1 MFVVSLQRSCVLPS
15 HGSITSL
22 SFLESSDIKWWQALN
37 CVQESTHQWHH
48 NHLFLV
54 LIQIQVLWSHSC
66 FEFLNSVKV
75 CMESASCCLAHKPV
89 RNTSCNV
96 ASEHTAMMVWGNET
110 SVNQE
115 DVLCFKVKNDPGW
128 VNIYSYTTT
137 DSAFLAGWRVL
148 ILSLIFDTEITFC
161 LQEAFSAL

>member
-1 MFVVSLQRSCVLPS
+1 MIKAWITILEWSDNMFVVSLQRSCVLPS
-15 HGSITSL
+15 HRSITSL

-54 LIQIQVLWSHSC
+54 LIQIQELWSHSC

-115 DVLCFKVKNDPGW
+115 DVLCFKVNM
-128 VNIYSYTTT
+128 T
-137 DSAFLAGWRVL
+137 LAESTFTRTRRL
-148 ILSLIFDTEITFC
+148 ILLF
-161 LQEAFSAL
+161 

>member
-1 MFVVSLQRSCVLPS
+1 MIKAWIAILEWSDNMFVVSLQRSCVLPS

-22 SFLESSDIKWWQALN
+22 SFLESSDVKWWQALN

-54 LIQIQVLWSHSC
+54 LIQIQELWSHSC

-115 DVLCFKVKNDPGW
+115 DVLCFKVKM
-128 VNIYSYTTT
+128 T
-137 DSAFLAGWRVL
+137 LAESTFTRTRGL
-148 ILSLIFDTEITFC
+148 ILLS
-161 LQEAFSAL
+161 

>member
-1 MFVVSLQRSCVLPS
+1 MIKAWITILEWSDNMFVVSLQRSCVLPS

-54 LIQIQVLWSHSC
+54 LIQIQELWSHSC
-66 FEFLNSVKV
+66 FEFLDSVKV

-115 DVLCFKVKNDPGW
+115 DVLCFKVNM
-128 VNIYSYTTT
+128 T
-137 DSAFLAGWRVL
+137 LAESTFTRTRRL
-148 ILSLIFDTEITFC
+148 ILLF
-161 LQEAFSAL
+161 

>member
-1 MFVVSLQRSCVLPS
+1 MIKAWITILEWSDNMFVVSLQRSCVLPS
-15 HGSITSL
+15 HGSFTSL
-22 SFLESSDIKWWQALN
+22 SFLESTDIKWWQALN

-54 LIQIQVLWSHSC
+54 LIQIQELWSHSC

-96 ASEHTAMMVWGNET
+96 ASEHTAVMVWGNET

-115 DVLCFKVKNDPGW
+115 DVLCFKVNM
-128 VNIYSYTTT
+128 T
-137 DSAFLAGWRVL
+137 LAESTFTRTRGL
-148 ILSLIFDTEITFC
+148 ILLS
-161 LQEAFSAL
+161 

>member
-1 MFVVSLQRSCVLPS
+1 MIKAWITILEWSDNMFVVSLQRSCVLPS

-54 LIQIQVLWSHSC
+54 LIQIQELWSHSC

-96 ASEHTAMMVWGNET
+96 ASEHTAVMVWGNET

-115 DVLCFKVKNDPGW
+115 DVLCFKVNM
-128 VNIYSYTTT
+128 T
-137 DSAFLAGWRVL
+137 LAESTFTRTRGL
-148 ILSLIFDTEITFC
+148 ILLS
-161 LQEAFSAL
+161 

>member
-1 MFVVSLQRSCVLPS
+1 MIKARITILEWSDNMFVVSLQRSCVLPS

-54 LIQIQVLWSHSC
+54 LIQIQELWSHSC

-115 DVLCFKVKNDPGW
+115 DVLCFKVNM
-128 VNIYSYTTT
+128 T
-137 DSAFLAGWRVL
+137 LAESTFTRTRRL
-148 ILSLIFDTEITFC
+148 ILLF
-161 LQEAFSAL
+161 

>member
-1 MFVVSLQRSCVLPS
+1 MIKAWITILEWSDNMFVVSLQRSCVLPS

-115 DVLCFKVKNDPGW
+115 DVLCFKVKM
-128 VNIYSYTTT
+128 T
-137 DSAFLAGWRVL
+137 LAESTFTRTQRL
-148 ILSLIFDTEITFC
+148 ILLS
-161 LQEAFSAL
+161 

>member
-1 MFVVSLQRSCVLPS
+1 MIKAWITILEWSDNMFVVSLQRSCVLPS
-15 HGSITSL
+15 HGSFTSL

-54 LIQIQVLWSHSC
+54 LIQIQELWSHSC

-96 ASEHTAMMVWGNET
+96 ASEHTAVMVWGNET

-115 DVLCFKVKNDPGW
+115 DVLCFKVNM
-128 VNIYSYTTT
+128 T
-137 DSAFLAGWRVL
+137 LAESTFTRTRGL
-148 ILSLIFDTEITFC
+148 ILLS
-161 LQEAFSAL
+161 

>member
-1 MFVVSLQRSCVLPS
+1 MIKAWITILEWSDNMFVVSLQRRCVLPS

-54 LIQIQVLWSHSC
+54 LIQIQELWSHSC

-115 DVLCFKVKNDPGW
+115 DVLCFKVNM
-128 VNIYSYTTT
+128 T
-137 DSAFLAGWRVL
+137 LAESTFTRTRRL
-148 ILSLIFDTEITFC
+148 ILLF
-161 LQEAFSAL
+161 

>member
-1 MFVVSLQRSCVLPS
+1 MIKAWITILEWSDNMFVVSLQRSCVLPW

-54 LIQIQVLWSHSC
+54 LIQIQELWSHSC

-115 DVLCFKVKNDPGW
+115 DVLCFKVNM
-128 VNIYSYTTT
+128 T
-137 DSAFLAGWRVL
+137 LAESTFTRTRRL
-148 ILSLIFDTEITFC
+148 ILLF
-161 LQEAFSAL
+161 

>member
-1 MFVVSLQRSCVLPS
+1 MIKAWITILEWSDNMFVVSLQRSCVLPS

-54 LIQIQVLWSHSC
+54 LIQIQELWSHLC

-115 DVLCFKVKNDPGW
+115 DVLCFKVNM
-128 VNIYSYTTT
+128 T
-137 DSAFLAGWRVL
+137 LAESTFTRTRGL
-148 ILSLIFDTEITFC
+148 ILLS
-161 LQEAFSAL
+161 

>member
-1 MFVVSLQRSCVLPS
+1 MIKAWITILEWSDNMFVVSLQRSCVLPS

-54 LIQIQVLWSHSC
+54 LIQIQELWSHSC
-66 FEFLNSVKV
+66 FDFLNSVKV

-115 DVLCFKVKNDPGW
+115 DVLCFKVNM
-128 VNIYSYTTT
+128 T
-137 DSAFLAGWRVL
+137 LAESTFTRTRRL
-148 ILSLIFDTEITFC
+148 ILLF
-161 LQEAFSAL
+161 

>member
-1 MFVVSLQRSCVLPS
+1 MIKAWITILEWSDNMFVVSLQRSCVLPS

-54 LIQIQVLWSHSC
+54 LIQIQELWSHSC

-115 DVLCFKVKNDPGW
+115 DVLCFKVNM
-128 VNIYSYTTT
+128 T
-137 DSAFLAGWRVL
+137 LAESTFTRTRRL
-148 ILSLIFDTEITFC
+148 ILLF
-161 LQEAFSAL
+161 

>member
-1 MFVVSLQRSCVLPS
+1 MIKAWIAILEWSDNMFVVSLQRSCVLPS

-54 LIQIQVLWSHSC
+54 LIQIQELWSHSC

-115 DVLCFKVKNDPGW
+115 DVLCFKVNM
-128 VNIYSYTTT
+128 T
-137 DSAFLAGWRVL
+137 LAESTFTRTRGL
-148 ILSLIFDTEITFC
+148 ILLF
-161 LQEAFSAL
+161 

>member
-1 MFVVSLQRSCVLPS
+1 MIKAWITILEWSDNMFVVSLQRSCVLPS

-54 LIQIQVLWSHSC
+54 LIQIQELWSHSC

-96 ASEHTAMMVWGNET
+96 ASEHTAMMVWGNES

-115 DVLCFKVKNDPGW
+115 DVLCFKVNM
-128 VNIYSYTTT
+128 T
-137 DSAFLAGWRVL
+137 LAESTFTRTRRL
-148 ILSLIFDTEITFC
+148 ILLF
-161 LQEAFSAL
+161 

>member
-1 MFVVSLQRSCVLPS
+1 MIKAWITILEWSDNMFVVSLQRSCVLPS
-15 HGSITSL
+15 HGSFTSL

-54 LIQIQVLWSHSC
+54 LIQIQELWSHSC

-115 DVLCFKVKNDPGW
+115 DVLCFKVNM
-128 VNIYSYTTT
+128 T
-137 DSAFLAGWRVL
+137 LAESTFTRTRGL
-148 ILSLIFDTEITFC
+148 ILLS
-161 LQEAFSAL
+161 

>member
-1 MFVVSLQRSCVLPS
+1 MIKAWITILEWSDNMFVVSLQRSCVLPS

-22 SFLESSDIKWWQALN
+22 SFLESGDIKWWQVLN

-54 LIQIQVLWSHSC
+54 LIQIQELWSHSC

-115 DVLCFKVKNDPGW
+115 DVLCFKVNM
-128 VNIYSYTTT
+128 T
-137 DSAFLAGWRVL
+137 LAESTFTRTRRL
-148 ILSLIFDTEITFC
+148 ILLF
-161 LQEAFSAL
+161 

>member
-1 MFVVSLQRSCVLPS
+1 MIKAWITILEWSDNMFVVSLQRSCVLPS

-37 CVQESTHQWHH
+37 CVQETTHQWHH

-54 LIQIQVLWSHSC
+54 LIQIQELWSHSC

-115 DVLCFKVKNDPGW
+115 DVLCFKVNM
-128 VNIYSYTTT
+128 T
-137 DSAFLAGWRVL
+137 LAESTFTRTRRL
-148 ILSLIFDTEITFC
+148 ILLF
-161 LQEAFSAL
+161 